1 MTNALNKSFH
11 SVKVCVITELI
22 FCYYI
27 YNLNI
32 WWYKCERFHIN
43 MQYFM
48 QFAIKLIRIRFR
60 STCTLVGY
68 LIVRRYKSL
77 LFQFI
82 IHLNIW
88 IVLLY
93 MNHIIWSMVYEW
105 KLIDSLACVCP
116 ANVVTRIVKREDEI
130 ISWKCVLF

>member
-1 MTNALNKSFH
+1 MSHVTCHVTYESYDMTHVTNALNKSFH

-32 WWYKCERFHIN
+32 RLHKCERFHIN

-68 LIVRRYKSL
+68 LIV
-77 LFQFI
+77 
-82 IHLNIW
+82 
-88 IVLLY
+88 
-93 MNHIIWSMVYEW
+93 
-105 KLIDSLACVCP
+105 
-116 ANVVTRIVKREDEI
+116 
-130 ISWKCVLF
+130 